1 MPLWP
6 RRTCRCWLVYKVT
19 ISLGSL
25 LELDFGTLPEL
36 NAVGGWCLI
45 AFRLESWG
53 YSDKTAK
60 RYTAYNLG
68 QNGPMYRCPVERHVP
83 HYTSAV
89 NRRPTSRRHPWL
101 NPPSRWIKI
110 RAMSCSSS
118 RVRKSQ
124 RSARRPGRAQ
134 PARLDSPSALALGLA
149 RARGR

>member
-68 QNGPMYRCPVERHVP
+68 QNGPMYRCPDEGEFGSRIVYLPMR
-83 HYTSAV
+83 SWILRMAACAA
-89 NRRPTSRRHPWL
+89 RRTRASTCTSRASA
-101 NPPSRWIKI
+101 SRMG
-110 RAMSCSSS
+110 AAS
-118 RVRKSQ
+118 
-124 RSARRPGRAQ
+124 SARPS
-134 PARLDSPSALALGLA
+134 LPSASAARSRTLASL
-149 RARGR
+149 RSS